1 MENASKALIFAA
13 SILIG
18 VMLLSFLVYIFGRFG
33 DTAKVTDEK
42 LSQRVIDS
50 FNAKFS
56 SYETGGTHS
65 EDDEF
70 GVTQVGLYGEIGNTK
85 YFSYDDVFKKIGISD
100 DNYKSALISI
110 SQRLNKT
117 SDVISA
123 INDAIDV
130 NDRNNNGYLYNG
142 LEAQNSIEI
151 IVDLGDKYTDF
162 RFNKPNGTQ
171 QYRYLVI
178 EPNKSVRAKNVYG
191 FNSIENTK
199 EKRVGKFEVTDENT
213 IKVYNMLEELRD
225 TKVISDK
232 NKKYTVYK
240 YYFFGEVFKNEYT
253 DLIDSVRF
261 TLVKDKKF
269 DEIVEN

>member
-56 SYETGGTHS
+56 GYETGGTH
-65 EDDEF
+65 ELTDEIR
-70 GVTQVGLYGEIGNTK
+70 VTIVPEYGGSVDTK
-85 YFSYDDVFKKIGISD
+85 PFSYDSLFKENHLGVPEKYY
-100 DNYKSALISI
+100 NKTLISA
-110 SQRLNKT
+110 SQTLNT
-117 SDVISA
+117 VADVVSA

-130 NDRNNNGYLYNG
+130 NDRNNDGYLYNG
-142 LEAQNSIEI
+142 LEIQNSVEI
-151 IVDLGDKYTDF
+151 IVDLGNEYNKF
-162 RFNKPNGTQ
+162 NFNKIDGIP
-171 QYRYLVI
+171 YRYLVI
-178 EPNKSVRAKNVYG
+178 EPNKFVRAKNVYG
-191 FNSIENTK
+191 FNSLKDTK
-199 EKRVGKFEVTDENT
+199 EKRVDDFNVEEKNT

-225 TKVISDK
+225 TKVIDDK
-232 NKKYTVYK
+232 NKQYTIYK

-253 DLIDSVRF
+253 DLVDSVRF
-261 TLVKDKKF
+261 TLVKDKNF
-269 DEIVEN
+269 DEI

>member
-56 SYETGGTHS
+56 SYETGGNHS
-65 EDDEF
+65 VSD
-70 GVTQVGLYGEIGNTK
+70 
-85 YFSYDDVFKKIGISD
+85 KIGITTVKSD
-100 DNYKSALISI
+100 GTSETIYKKYSDIFSSSYSNNRALISV
-110 SQRLNKT
+110 SQRLNT
-117 SDVISA
+117 VADVVSA

-130 NDRNNNGYLYNG
+130 NDRNNDGYLYNG
-142 LEAQNSIEI
+142 LEVQNSVEI
-151 IVDLGDKYTDF
+151 IVDLGSEYYSKF
-162 RFNKPNGTQ
+162 NFNKIDGTPYQ
-171 QYRYLVI
+171 YLVI

-191 FNSIENTK
+191 FNSLKNTK
-199 EKRVGKFEVTDENT
+199 EERVDNFIIKDENT
-213 IKVYNMLEELRD
+213 INVYDMLEELRD

-253 DLIDSVRF
+253 DLVDSVRF

-269 DEIVEN
+269 DEIDEI